1 MLGQARLSSHL
12 LPLSSHHGHDHG
24 RFGLCYCKWLLKQCL
39 NRWWTNSDATKA
51 DLLPT
56 SCRSRIIELRSCIG
70 FEMEKEAKKKIRPP
84 LHNVTSVS
92 KARRLF
98 ITNDRLECLYKAQ
111 IRHFWSH
118 FNKLGTEV
126 VMQSRIQ
133 MPQKPL
139 PGYLLAHTC
148 KSFNIIKEE
157 EELWASCFK
166 KNGNQDTTVLI
177 DGSNDQQPSVRTL
190 RTFTFTCLFVGRG
203 YRR

>member
-1 MLGQARLSSHL
+1 MIMAGLDCAIASGCWSNVWIDDEQTVMQPKLICFQHLVEVESLSSAAL
-12 LPLSSHHGHDHG
+12 LTS
-24 RFGLCYCKWLLKQCL
+24 KW
-39 NRWWTNSDATKA
+39 RRR
-51 DLLPT
+51 P
-56 SCRSRIIELRSCIG
+56 R
-70 FEMEKEAKKKIRPP
+70 KKIRPP